1 MNRTSITSHWFLIP
15 LIGLLCLMLGGCKEE
30 SAARSTLQLRMV
42 SKEAAER
49 SLVPQDTPLEVSRYV
64 VEGEGPQGTTFSV
77 MSTTENLE
85 VEGLLIG
92 NWTITAVG
100 QNSNGVD
107 LVTGQATVNLT
118 PEPSPVTIELD
129 SLAGKGLLSIQLAWN
144 ALNVSDPS
152 LQVNLT
158 DEQGNTQVLSPTTNN
173 MAEGSVTYSGHYSA
187 GSYLLNAQ
195 LFSGGTA
202 VAGCAEVVRIVG
214 NRTTEGVITL
224 QLDKYANIPSGLTLV
239 NQLGVPVVCTIL
251 GISDTVNALQPVT
264 VSLSAADTSNL
275 AVDWY
280 LDGVLIGAGLDCSF
294 TPASGTHRLDV
305 IAKGALKASSGSAS
319 ISFTATVNGETGVP
333 ILVSTVQDN
342 TGGMHI
348 GIDAHAAFLP
358 DGKILLASNQ
368 AQTIQVCRI
377 VRDSLEVVHTY
388 TAADG
393 FCTSGITELLVDH
406 ASNRVVIADSVTPA
420 LTIYEYD
427 IATSS
432 LTKRLSRNNR
442 YGYIVPG
449 DLTFP
454 YLTDL
459 TLVRSSGIL
468 YGLHPLKDHVVE
480 TNFYVNAEKD
490 LYSDYYYT
498 RYPQYNIPYAGM
510 AISATGKSSALTLK
524 ENSMLKIFRQGTIV
538 VPFTNPVEFNSGNT
552 PYLNNVAEVKFLNDD
567 NLMYATDNDVGRF
580 TYANGTWEQM
590 EVYSSGENGIGNMDG
605 IVQLLPNP
613 SGTKLY
619 VLTPTTLLTFQCPSP
634 SFAATHLDT
643 KGLESYQASRMDMS
657 LKQDMLVITS
667 KSSSSLL
674 LFRIP

>member
-1 MNRTSITSHWFLIP
+1 MNRTSITSRWFLIP
-15 LIGLLCLMLGGCKEE
+15 LIGLLCLMMGGCKEE
-30 SAARSTLQLRMV
+30 SAPRSTLQLRMV
-42 SKEAAER
+42 SKEAVER
-49 SLVPQDTPLEVSRYV
+49 SLVPQDTPLKVSRYA

-100 QNSNGVD
+100 QNSSGVD
-107 LVTGQATVNLT
+107 LVTGQATVTLT
-118 PEPSPVTIELD
+118 PDPAPVIIELD

-152 LQVNLT
+152 LQASLT

-173 MAEGSVTYSGHYSA
+173 MASGSVTYSGHYAA

-224 QLDKYANIPSGLTLV
+224 QLDKYANVPSGLTLV
-239 NQLGVPVVCTIL
+239 NQLGIPVECTIL
-251 GISDTVNALQPVT
+251 GISAMVNALQPVT

-280 LDGVLIGAGLDCSF
+280 LDGVLIGSGLDCSF

-393 FCTSGITELLVDH
+393 FTTSGITELISRLL
-406 ASNRVVIADSVTPA
+406 RKCITITRITMTVT
-420 LTIYEYD
+420 
-427 IATSS
+427 S
-432 LTKRLSRNNR
+432 
-442 YGYIVPG
+442 
-449 DLTFP
+449 
-454 YLTDL
+454 
-459 TLVRSSGIL
+459 
-468 YGLHPLKDHVVE
+468 
-480 TNFYVNAEKD
+480 
-490 LYSDYYYT
+490 
-498 RYPQYNIPYAGM
+498 
-510 AISATGKSSALTLK
+510 IS
-524 ENSMLKIFRQGTIV
+524 
-538 VPFTNPVEFNSGNT
+538 
-552 PYLNNVAEVKFLNDD
+552 
-567 NLMYATDNDVGRF
+567 
-580 TYANGTWEQM
+580 
-590 EVYSSGENGIGNMDG
+590 
-605 IVQLLPNP
+605 
-613 SGTKLY
+613 
-619 VLTPTTLLTFQCPSP
+619 
-634 SFAATHLDT
+634 
-643 KGLESYQASRMDMS
+643 
-657 LKQDMLVITS
+657 
-667 KSSSSLL
+667 
-674 LFRIP
+674 